1 MSETYSS
8 NDYGIAGRTAAL
20 LSCTTQTPG
29 MRATGWLSGSRGANG
44 EATGESSNLIRFGNA
59 QAMVGETTAISL
71 IVCEASM
78 QNRTRLAIAF
88 AVFGCLA
95 SATLAVFT
103 ELSHFQ
109 PWNSGWAALIPFA
122 CPANFLLGWVLFDA
136 NATLLI
142 WVLQIIL
149 NTAIYFGIGTL
160 LGRLLW
166 RSPAR
171 LT

>member
-1 MSETYSS
+1 
-8 NDYGIAGRTAAL
+8 
-20 LSCTTQTPG
+20 
-29 MRATGWLSGSRGANG
+29 
-44 EATGESSNLIRFGNA
+44 
-59 QAMVGETTAISL
+59 
-71 IVCEASM
+71 M

-109 PWNSGWAALIPFA
+109 PWNIVWAALIPFA

-142 WVLQIIL
+142 WVLQTIL

-160 LGRLLW
+160 LGTLLW

>member
-1 MSETYSS
+1 
-8 NDYGIAGRTAAL
+8 
-20 LSCTTQTPG
+20 
-29 MRATGWLSGSRGANG
+29 
-44 EATGESSNLIRFGNA
+44 
-59 QAMVGETTAISL
+59 
-71 IVCEASM
+71 M

-88 AVFGCLA
+88 AVFGFLA
-95 SATLAVFT
+95 SAILAVFT

-109 PWNSGWAALIPFA
+109 PWNSAWASAIPFV
-122 CPANFLLGWVLFDA
+122 CPANFLLGRVLFDV

-142 WVLQIIL
+142 WGLQTIL

-160 LGRLLW
+160 LGKLFW